1 MKIVLSFI
9 LFVSSYYAYSQS
21 PTLVWN
27 KTYGGSQTELFGA
40 FASTSL
46 FFGRWAAVDAD
57 QNDQVYIATTS
68 TSDDGDL
75 TSNSGNEDIWVVSI
89 DSQGDTLWTTVLG
102 GAESERVLKVRAR
115 TGGGCFVVGHSR
127 SSNGS
132 FIGNSSSDAYADG
145 FIASFSPDGTLDW
158 LQLYGGSSD
167 DFLHDV
173 IETNDG
179 NLVACGETIS
189 VDGDLANT
197 GTGMNWVIKIN
208 PTDGAVLWSKTY
220 VGPDGASNDRLE
232 NVFRLAQLSD
242 DNIILTGYTTPDF
255 NDFNLDRVHVMKI
268 NLEGD
273 LLWTKKIGA
282 SGGGDYPCAVLPAED
297 GSCFILSKLVAAIG
311 GNDDADDYY
320 GGSGDFWLVKLDAAG
335 EITFEKNYGGSNLEV
350 PYDMLY
356 AADGSLYLAGMTR
369 STDLDAESEAFGLA
383 DFWFLKVNPADGEIT
398 YEKRFGGSSNDFCSG
413 IALTQNGNSI
423 FMVGGTDSN
432 DGIIENFQGVRDLWV
447 LRLTYDT
454 ELGLQNTKN
463 NVPFVYPNPASQSI
477 HIASENNALFDLNL
491 VDLNGRT
498 LIHKT
503 SSNTLSLDTIWNGV
517 YLLYI
522 VDSST
527 GLSTIQR
534 VVVQK

>member
-1 MKIVLSFI
+1 
-9 LFVSSYYAYSQS
+9 
-21 PTLVWN
+21 
-27 KTYGGSQTELFGA
+27 
-40 FASTSL
+40 
-46 FFGRWAAVDAD
+46 
-57 QNDQVYIATTS
+57 
-68 TSDDGDL
+68 L